1 MDFLKYINPGIE
13 SINPYEAGKSIEEV
27 MEKYNLED
35 IVKLASNEN
44 NSGPSPRALKVIKY
58 FKDLHIYPDG
68 DAIKLKTKISEVENI
83 DSDQIIIGNG
93 SNEILE
99 IISKTFLSSNTESIF
114 SKHAFIVYKL
124 VSKVCGSKF
133 HEIDTC
139 DWGHDLDKFLEK
151 INDKTRLIFIANP
164 NNPTGTYL
172 SHKNIIDFLNKVPK
186 QVLVVI
192 DLAYFEYVTAN
203 DYVKTSEILNKF
215 NNVLFTKSFSKIHG
229 LSALRIGYGFGNK
242 SLIEIMNRVRQPFN
256 VNALAQKAAI
266 ESLSDKNYIEES
278 ISQNTKERLY
288 LCESLSS
295 IGVEYIPSQGN
306 FICINTKITG
316 KNVFESL
323 LKKGVIVR
331 PIDIY
336 EMPTYIRV
344 SVGNRNENNIFIEKL
359 EEILF

>member
-1 MDFLKYINPGIE
+1 M
-13 SINPYEAGKSIEEV
+13 
-27 MEKYNLED
+27 
-35 IVKLASNEN
+35 
-44 NSGPSPRALKVIKY
+44 
-58 FKDLHIYPDG
+58 
-68 DAIKLKTKISEVENI
+68 
-83 DSDQIIIGNG
+83 
-93 SNEILE
+93 
-99 IISKTFLSSNTESIF
+99 
-114 SKHAFIVYKL
+114 
-124 VSKVCGSKF
+124 CGSKF

-172 SHKNIIDFLNKVPK
+172 SHENIIDFLNKVPK

-203 DYVKTSEILNKF
+203 DYVKTNEILNKF
-215 NNVLFTKSFSKIHG
+215 NNVLFTKSFPKIHG
-229 LSALRIGYGFGNK
+229 LSALRIGY
-242 SLIEIMNRVRQPFN
+242 

-344 SVGNRNENNIFIEKL
+344 SIGNRNENIIRKFGN
-359 EEILF
+359 LFVMVDRYIKMKM